1 MNNIILLLL
10 LSLPLLHDFHM
21 SRLDLHYKSD
31 QQSMQFSLF
40 MFIDDF
46 EATIK
51 EHEDNVDLKLFTKKE
66 STVADSLIYNYISK
80 NLLINVDNNIKTM
93 NYIGKEIDEKD
104 LQGMWIYLE
113 IDNQKTF
120 ESLDITNSIL
130 TDAFSDQRN
139 IINVLVDSK
148 RKGYHILDKKNNSQ
162 KIKL

>member
-10 LSLPLLHDFHM
+10 LSLPSLHDFHM

-139 IINVLVDSK
+139 IISVLVDSK

>member
-10 LSLPLLHDFHM
+10 LSLPSLHDFHM